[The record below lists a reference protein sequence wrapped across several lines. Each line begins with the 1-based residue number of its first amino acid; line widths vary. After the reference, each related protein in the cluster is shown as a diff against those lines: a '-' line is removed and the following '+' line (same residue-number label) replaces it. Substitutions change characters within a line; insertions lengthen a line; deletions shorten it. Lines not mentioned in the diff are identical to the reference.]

1 MIAQTSDPN
10 PIVQLLPL
18 LLLVAV
24 FYFLLIRPQQRRM
37 RQQRSLIE
45 SLDVG
50 DEVLTIGGMFA
61 TITGV
66 EDDAFVVEV
75 APGTRVRLL
84 KSAVARRVVDEPV
97 APEEEASEES

>member
-1 MIAQTSDPN
+1 VKSDPN
-10 PIVQLLPL
+10 PLVQLLPL

-37 RQQRSLIE
+37 RQQRSLVE

-50 DEVLTIGGMFA
+50 AEILTIGGIYG
-61 TITGV
+61 TISSV
-66 EDDAFVVEV
+66 EDDAFGVEI

-84 KSAVARRVVDEPV
+84 KSAVARRLDEPAV
-97 APEEEASEES
+97 EEEAGEGS

>member
-1 MIAQTSDPN
+1 VKSDPN
-10 PIVQLLPL
+10 PLVQLLPL

-37 RQQRSLIE
+37 RQQRSLVE

-50 DEVLTIGGMFA
+50 DEVLTIGGLFGS
-61 TITGV
+61 IRGV
-66 EDDAFVVEV
+66 HDDAFEVEI

-84 KSAVARRVVDEPV
+84 KSAVARRVVDEP
-97 APEEEASEES
+97 AEPEEAGEES